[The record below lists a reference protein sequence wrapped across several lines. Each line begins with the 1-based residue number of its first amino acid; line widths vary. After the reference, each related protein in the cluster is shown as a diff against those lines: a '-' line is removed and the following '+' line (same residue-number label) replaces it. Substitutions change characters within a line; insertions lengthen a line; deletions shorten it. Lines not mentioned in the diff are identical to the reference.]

1 MSYIAKTIVAV
12 WALNIKL
19 FLTEWDFLVKLT
31 LITKDLSHPMPP
43 APIISYC
50 PCNNGFVFSYLK
62 YVSFPHNSD
71 ASESLPRVWRMLLF
85 STEVVPLAEFIH
97 IVFTRMP
104 GERRC
109 LGRLGSLSKCL
120 CDIFRGLVISVRRFS
135 FVESLKTAKHLC
147 HSLGG

>member
-1 MSYIAKTIVAV
+1 MSYVAV

-31 LITKDLSHPMPP
+31 LITKDLSHPVLP

-50 PCNNGFVFSYLK
+50 PCNNGFVFIYLK
-62 YVSFPHNSD
+62 YGSFLHNSD
-71 ASESLPRVWRMLLF
+71 ASEFLPRVWRMLLF
-85 STEVVPLAEFIH
+85 STEVVPLADFIH

-104 GERRC
+104 GERRY
-109 LGRLGSLSKCL
+109 LAPLGSLSKCL
-120 CDIFRGLVISVRRFS
+120 CDIFRALVISVRRFS